1 MTFVE
6 NETSKRTLK
15 WKSKVQTTDVETNSE
30 SPYRLSMAV
39 CIFLRFTFISLSL
52 SFAFSYFSYEKK
64 YILVHTLK
72 DKSKQS
78 AYLCFALKI
87 ENKMQTRVRSSQIK
101 YRFKA
106 RTVNTMVADSMRL
119 LESRRQ
125 LNKLYQCKGSHYV
138 YMNYLWYLNTIFN
151 STKTWAGTRNR
162 EKKRVKLV
170 LMR

>member
-1 MTFVE
+1 MTFVG

-15 WKSKVQTTDVETNSE
+15 WKSKVQTNDVETNSE
-30 SPYRLSMAV
+30 SPYRRSMTV
-39 CIFLRFTFISLSL
+39 CIFLRSAFISQSL
-52 SFAFSYFSYEKK
+52 SFAFSNSGYEKK
-64 YILVHTLK
+64 YIHTHK

-106 RTVNTMVADSMRL
+106 RTVNTMVAQSMRL

-125 LNKLYQCKGSHYV
+125 LYKLYQCKGSHYV

-151 STKTWAGTRNR
+151 STKTWAGARKR
-162 EKKRVKLV
+162 ETKIVKLV
-170 LMR
+170 LML

>member
-1 MTFVE
+1 MKHQNARWSEKVKYKQTM
-6 NETSKRTLK
+6 
-15 WKSKVQTTDVETNSE
+15 WKQIAKV
-30 SPYRLSMAV
+30 LIAV
-39 CIFLRFTFISLSL
+39 LWRYAFFLRSAFISQSL
-52 SFAFSYFSYEKK
+52 SFAFSNSGYEKK
-64 YILVHTLK
+64 YIHTHK

-106 RTVNTMVADSMRL
+106 RTVNTMVAQSMRL

-125 LNKLYQCKGSHYV
+125 LYKLYQCKGSHYV

-151 STKTWAGTRNR
+151 STKTWAGARKR
-162 EKKRVKLV
+162 ETKIVKLV
-170 LMR
+170 LML

>member
-1 MTFVE
+1 MTFVG

-15 WKSKVQTTDVETNSE
+15 WKSKVQTIDVETNSE
-30 SPYRLSMAV
+30 SPYRRSMTV
-39 CIFLRFTFISLSL
+39 CIFLRYAFISQSL
-52 SFAFSYFSYEKK
+52 SFAFSYSDYEKK
-64 YILVHTLK
+64 YIHTHK

-106 RTVNTMVADSMRL
+106 RTVNTMVAQSMRL

-125 LNKLYQCKGSHYV
+125 LYKLYQCKGSHYV

-151 STKTWAGTRNR
+151 STKTWAGARKR
-162 EKKRVKLV
+162 ETKIVKLV
-170 LMR
+170 LML